1 MSEFSKGMKELKL
14 DLSDVDIQALFSLF
28 DQDRNGSVSFDEF
41 LYAIRGV
48 LNSRRAAL
56 VNLAFDRLDK
66 DGSGIV
72 DFQDIKDVYNA
83 SRHPDVISGKRTEEA
98 VLLEFLDTFEVG
110 GTKDGHVTR
119 DEFLNYYAN
128 ISASI
133 DDDDY
138 FELMI
143 RNAWHISG
151 GEGWCANT
159 ANKRVLVTGGDGRQR
174 VVEVADD
181 LGLRQ
186 GDGEETMRRLRSQGV
201 DVTGVDMRG
210 GVDDD
215 PYQNNRSRF
224 KPSIGVKLGSD
235 LENDDLDDLN
245 PGIESGKTFKDIQQK
260 RC

>member
-98 VLLEFLDTFEVG
+98 VLLE
-110 GTKDGHVTR
+110 
-119 DEFLNYYAN
+119 Y
-128 ISASI
+128 IS
-133 DDDDY
+133 
-138 FELMI
+138 L
-143 RNAWHISG
+143 
-151 GEGWCANT
+151 
-159 ANKRVLVTGGDGRQR
+159 
-174 VVEVADD
+174 
-181 LGLRQ
+181 
-186 GDGEETMRRLRSQGV
+186 
-201 DVTGVDMRG
+201 
-210 GVDDD
+210 
-215 PYQNNRSRF
+215 
-224 KPSIGVKLGSD
+224 
-235 LENDDLDDLN
+235 
-245 PGIESGKTFKDIQQK
+245 
-260 RC
+260 